1 MLRRCYV
8 GRVER
13 SPSPAPPAATP
24 PASPSTATSNKSD
37 DQEQQYRTDGRVHD
51 CADHSRTEMDTELRQ
66 QPASDQSAQNPDNEV
81 PDDPKAGAS
90 DNLTCQPARNETD
103 KQYHQQAFA
112 RHIHGAISHSG
123 WTQHCKPGCRRLYR
137 IDRFTAASLFAAEYG
152 SLNCSTP
159 FVSTRIIAGCGNRLD
174 SPVGA

>member
-51 CADHSRTEMDTELRQ
+51 CADHARTEMDTELRQ

-81 PDDPKAGAS
+81 TDDPKSGAS
-90 DNLTCQPARNETD
+90 YNLTCQPACNETD
-103 KQYHQQAFA
+103 QQYYQQAFT

-123 WTQHCKPGCRRLYR
+123 ETQHCKPGCRRLYR
-137 IDRFTAASLFAAEYG
+137 IDRFTAASLFAAGDG